1 MSARNDRGSRTR
13 QRERERGRER
23 GRGGERGVMR
33 TAERQPAA
41 FVLVKIRHRYSLRPS
56 LPPLTL
62 RAPSASYRS
71 STGRPPSP
79 IDLSRNGSVGTPATP
94 PPPWNAKS
102 GTARA
107 RNGQPGGVS
116 SAGASAPL
124 STLSVP
130 LCAERQRRRRG
141 AKVDPA
147 SFPRPRG
154 ERIGS
159 KHGNSSHPS
168 LSRPPAKQTRL
179 QLRAP
184 PSGRAASG
192 SRGAA

>member
-1 MSARNDRGSRTR
+1 MTDRRSRTR

-23 GRGGERGVMR
+23 EREGERGGERGHAHGR
-33 TAERQPAA
+33 AAASCLCTRENSTSLFTAA
-41 FVLVKIRHRYSLRPS
+41 L
-56 LPPLTL
+56 
-62 RAPSASYRS
+62 SASSDSARAICFLPQLHGS
-71 STGRPPSP
+71 SPQP

-116 SAGASAPL
+116 SAGDSAPL

-168 LSRPPAKQTRL
+168 LKPPTRQTDE
-179 QLRAP
+179 
-184 PSGRAASG
+184 AA
-192 SRGAA
+192 A